1 MGKENAIQ
9 VLSGNFGN
17 LAENSILA
25 GIIKEFTQ
33 FLFVMLLS
41 LTIHFLIH
49 IGNRFVEPNKKINVG
64 KRQITCFLSL
74 FMLLTLIIIIVRSG
88 GLVYE
93 ILSPFIFA
101 IILAYILDPP
111 VTYIEKKGIKR
122 LWAIFITYLV
132 IGLAISVL
140 SVTLFPRLMFEI
152 KKLLNDLPQIG
163 NSCYNYIHR
172 IYEKYNRNIQNL
184 PDEFDGIKKAFK
196 PDILNV
202 NRVEKFII
210 QGISTLTDFLLSMF
224 SGIIN
229 IILIPILA
237 FYFLKDAGK
246 FKNILVSTVPRFCR
260 QEVIG
265 TANGINEVL
274 SGFIRGQLVVA
285 LFVSVLTIVSLLI
298 LKVEFAVTVGM
309 VVGVTNVIPY
319 FGPIVGIIF
328 AIIFSSPGGVKK
340 VLWVTLVLLIIH
352 QIEGGIISPKIMGQN
367 VGIHPVVII
376 LSLIVAGKFFGVFG
390 LLITV
395 PVIGITR
402 VIGEHLIGLVIKLLD
417 GTK

>member
-1 MGKENAIQ
+1 
-9 VLSGNFGN
+9 
-17 LAENSILA
+17 
-25 GIIKEFTQ
+25 
-33 FLFVMLLS
+33 FLLGS

-64 KRQITCFLSL
+64 KRQIICFLSL

>member
-25 GIIKEFTQ
+25 GIIKVFTQ
-33 FLFVMLLS
+33 FLIVMLLS

-285 LFVSVLTIVSLLI
+285 LFVSVLTVVSLLI

>member
-25 GIIKEFTQ
+25 GIIKVFTQ
-33 FLFVMLLS
+33 FLIVMLLS